1 MEHFIENIYMYEK
14 NILNENDNILTHR
27 KLSDINEEINENDE
41 NIKINK
47 QKKNICNCEND
58 DTLHICCGI
67 ISSAIFFSFIKIF

>member
-1 MEHFIENIYMYEK
+1 MEHFIENMCIYEK
-14 NILNENDNILTHR
+14 NILNENDNILTHT
-27 KLSDINEEINENDE
+27 KLSDINEEINE

-67 ISSAIFFSFIKIF
+67 IFSVIFFSFVKIF